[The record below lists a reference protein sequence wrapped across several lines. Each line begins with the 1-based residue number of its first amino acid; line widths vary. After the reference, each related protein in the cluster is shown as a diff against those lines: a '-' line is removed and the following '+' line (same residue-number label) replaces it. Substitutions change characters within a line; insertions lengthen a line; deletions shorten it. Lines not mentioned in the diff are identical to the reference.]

1 MFLKIIRDFLIVFGL
16 VVLFASTNRTAM
28 KYLSDK
34 RGDEPAWWGTY
45 QFSNGDLVSMSYLD
59 MMDNFRM
66 VRDFRVNKPPQDC
79 PEKVNLYLFGDS
91 YARRLR
97 DTAFSCINKYTFLK
111 RFENNLHYGLDTNE
125 KNILIIEISERYFRD
140 YFSTLRILDE
150 VYDSTKK
157 NKNTTLINKNKA
169 NGVNMSS
176 FSIPITVD
184 AIFNKN
190 INQNLQYNLFNYNFV
205 FPIFESKAL
214 LNFYLFNRA
223 SGDVVISKNKKYLFL
238 KETLSPTEKA
248 SSFSVLPKEEL
259 NNIISNLN
267 KINEHYLNEGF
278 KEVYLSIIPNAVTIE
293 QSEGYNNLI
302 PEIQYN
308 IDLKIKMINIYSF
321 FKNNEKETWYFAG
334 DTHWNKKGT
343 QAWLNIVND
352 ILQEKNK

>member
-1 MFLKIIRDFLIVFGL
+1 MFLKITRDILIVFGF
-16 VVLFASTNRTAM
+16 VVLVASTNRQIM

-34 RGDEPAWWGTY
+34 RGNEPAWWGTY

-79 PEKVNLYLFGDS
+79 PQKVNLYLFGDS
-91 YARRLR
+91 YSRRFR

-111 RFENNLHYGLDTNE
+111 RFENNLYYGLDTSQ

-140 YFSTLRILDE
+140 YFNSLRIFDE

-157 NKNTTLINKNKA
+157 NKITTLVNTNKV
-169 NGVNMSS
+169 NGVNISS
-176 FSIPITVD
+176 ASIPVTIND
-184 AIFNKN
+184 FFNKN
-190 INQNLQYNLFNYNFV
+190 MNQNIQYNLFNYNFV
-205 FPIFESKAL
+205 FPMFESKAL

-248 SSFSVLPKEEL
+248 SSFSALPQEEL
-259 NNIISNLN
+259 SNIILNLN

-293 QSEGYNNLI
+293 QCEGYNNLI
-302 PEIQYN
+302 PEIQN
-308 IDLKIKMINIYSF
+308 NKDLKIKIIDIYSF
-321 FKNNEKETWYFAG
+321 YKNNENETWYFAG
-334 DTHWNKKGT
+334 DTHWNKKGA
-343 QAWLNIVND
+343 QAWLNMVNN